1 MRSLGLTCSVIAM
14 AASPAYAQS
23 TGSAAPADVH
33 DAAAPEIVVTAL
45 GRPRGDLLG
54 GLSVLG
60 GDTLDTVKRQ
70 TIGDTLAALPGVSS
84 TSFGPSASRPVLRG
98 LQADRI
104 RVLTDGIGSFDAS
117 TSSVDHAVAINPFT
131 AERIE
136 VLRGPAALLYG
147 SAAIGGVVNVIDNR
161 IPRRIPEEDVHLELE
176 GGYGSA
182 ADEARGGGKIDVPLG
197 QSGVVLHAD
206 GSYVTSNDLR
216 TGGFLLSR
224 TLREQALA
232 SGDPDIAALADLRG
246 RLPNTAATAS
256 EVGLG
261 AAYIG
266 DGGNIG
272 FSVSRIDN
280 RYGVPIRFSVIPGEE
295 GEAPTLDVR
304 QYRAD
309 LRAEL
314 APSTGPFERI
324 RLRAGYGDY
333 RHFEIEDTGEIAT
346 TFLNSGIEGRLELIQ
361 RTKGVWS
368 GASGAQ
374 VLTRDF
380 TVIGDEAFLPP
391 SSTVQTGVF
400 TVQNFNF
407 GALKLE
413 AGGRIEHST
422 VTAAPSASL
431 GTDAAERSF
440 TTYSGA
446 IGGSLAILEK
456 ARLGLNLTHTER
468 SPTAEELYANG
479 PHLATQAFEVGNPAF
494 AKERSNGA
502 ELSLRVSGDGYELDI
517 TGYYNDFGQF
527 IYQAPTGEEEDG
539 LPVFAFDETG
549 ARQYGFEASGNIR
562 LARLPHAD
570 LVADFVA
577 DYVRIKLD
585 DTGNAP
591 FVPPLRLLGG
601 LEYQSEPI
609 DLRVEVEHSFAQNRV
624 AATELPTDGFTLVNA
639 TASWKPIDGEPHLTL
654 RLAANNIF
662 DVVARRHAS
671 FLKDFAPLA
680 GRDIRLTASLTF

>member
-1 MRSLGLTCSVIAM
+1 MRLPGLTCSLFAL
-14 AASPAYAQS
+14 ATSPAGAQALDP
-23 TGSAAPADVH
+23 TQPVDVH
-33 DAAAPEIVVTAL
+33 DSAAPEIVVTAL
-45 GRPRGDLLG
+45 GRPRDDLLG

-104 RVLTDGIGSFDAS
+104 RILTDGIGSFDAS
-117 TSSVDHAVAINPFT
+117 SSSADHAVAINPFT

-161 IPRRIPEEDVHLELE
+161 IPRKVPNEIVHLDAE
-176 GGYGSA
+176 GGYASA

-197 QSGVVLHAD
+197 ETGVVLHAD
-206 GSYVTSNDLR
+206 GSYVTSGDLR

-224 TLREQALA
+224 TLRERALA
-232 SGDPDIAALADLRG
+232 SGDPAIAALAELRG

-261 AAYIG
+261 TAYIG
-266 DGGNIG
+266 SGGNIG
-272 FSVSRIDN
+272 IAVSRIDN
-280 RYGVPIRFSVIPGEE
+280 RYGVPVRFSLIPGEE

-314 APSTGPFERI
+314 TPVSGPFERI

-333 RHFEIEDTGEIAT
+333 RHFEIEDTGAIAT
-346 TFLNSGIEGRLELIQ
+346 TFLNTGLEGRLEFIQ

-374 VLTRDF
+374 VLSRAF

-391 SSTVQTGVF
+391 TDTLQTGVF

-407 GALKLE
+407 GAIKVE
-413 AGGRIEHST
+413 AGGRIEHSN
-422 VTAAPSASL
+422 VKAMPSATL
-431 GTDAAERSF
+431 GTGAAERSF
-440 TTYSGA
+440 TTYSA
-446 IGGSLAILEK
+446 AVGGSIAVIDKLRI
-456 ARLGLNLTHTER
+456 GLNLTHSER
-468 SPTAEELYANG
+468 SPTAEELFANG
-479 PHLATQAFEVGNPAF
+479 PHLATQAFEAGNPDF

-502 ELSLRVSGDGYELDI
+502 EVSLRASGDGYELDI
-517 TGYYNDFGQF
+517 ASYYNDFGRF
-527 IYQAPTGEEEDG
+527 IYQTPTGAVEDG
-539 LPVFAFDETG
+539 LPVFAFVATG
-549 ARQYGFEASGNIR
+549 ARQYGFEASGNAR
-562 LARLPHAD
+562 LLRLPHAD
-570 LVADFVA
+570 IVADFVA

-585 DTGNAP
+585 GAGNAP

-601 LEYQSEPI
+601 VEYQSEPI
-609 DLRVEVEHSFAQNRV
+609 DLRFEVEHSFAQNRV
-624 AATELPTDGFTLVNA
+624 AAAELPTAGFTLVNA
-639 TASWKPIDGEPHLTL
+639 TASWKPLTGEPHLTL
-654 RLAANNIF
+654 RLAANNIL

-671 FLKDFAPLA
+671 FLKDYAPLA
-680 GRDIRLTASLTF
+680 GRDIRVTASLTF